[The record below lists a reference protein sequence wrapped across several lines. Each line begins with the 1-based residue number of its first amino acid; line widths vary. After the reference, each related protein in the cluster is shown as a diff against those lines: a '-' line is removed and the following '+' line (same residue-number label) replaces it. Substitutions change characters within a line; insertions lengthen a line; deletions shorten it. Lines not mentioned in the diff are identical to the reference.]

1 MQGVIRFL
9 KKQRFMTSMYKNQK
23 VLLMMPAYND
33 AGNVGKVIEN
43 IPKAYVD
50 EVVIVNDGSRDN
62 TEEEIKQG
70 LKKLGFG
77 TLINFEKN
85 KGLGPGFKEM
95 FSYAKKKKFDVGVI
109 VAGDNQDDPREMI
122 KLLDALLV
130 EKNDM
135 IQGSRYLSK
144 EMEPIP
150 IQRIITTKLY
160 SFVFSLF
167 VRKKITDASNGF
179 KAFRIELLD
188 KIDLT
193 ESWLDDK
200 YGIEQYFLAKVI
212 REGYKVKE
220 VPVKKYYPPNYSKMR
235 MSVDWWKLI
244 KPLLMSLRKEKKRV

>member
-1 MQGVIRFL
+1 
-9 KKQRFMTSMYKNQK
+9 MYKNKK

-33 AGNVGKVIEN
+33 AGNVGKVIEK
-43 IPKAYVD
+43 IPKEYVD

-62 TEEEIKQG
+62 TEEKIKLG
-70 LKKLGFG
+70 LEKLGFG
-77 TLINFEKN
+77 KLISFEKN
-85 KGLGPGFKEM
+85 KGLGPGFKTM
-95 FSYAKKKKFDVGVI
+95 FAYAAKKKFDIGVI
-109 VAGDNQDDPREMI
+109 VAGDDQDDPREMS
-122 KLLDALLV
+122 KLLKALV
-130 EKNDM
+130 DEHYDM

-144 EMEPIP
+144 EREPIP

-167 VRKKITDASNGF
+167 VGQRITDASNGF
-179 KAFRIELLD
+179 KAFNIDLLN

-193 ESWLDDK
+193 EAWLDDK

-220 VPVKKYYPPNYSKMR
+220 VHVKKYYPLNYSKMR

-244 KPLLMSLRKEKKRV
+244 KPLLMSLRKEKKEKSN

>member
-1 MQGVIRFL
+1 MAL
-9 KKQRFMTSMYKNQK
+9 MYKNRK
-23 VLLMMPAYND
+23 ILLMMPAYND

-43 IPKAYVD
+43 IPKKYVD
-50 EVVIVNDGSRDN
+50 EVVIVNDGSTD
-62 TEEEIKQG
+62 TTAEEITLG

-77 TLINFEKN
+77 TVIHFEKN

-95 FSYAKKKKFDVGVI
+95 FSYAKRKKFDIAVI
-109 VAGDNQDDPREMI
+109 VAGDNQDNPQEMI
-122 KLLDALLV
+122 KLLDALID
-130 EKNDM
+130 ENCDM

-144 EMEPIP
+144 EIEPIP
-150 IQRIITTKLY
+150 IQRVITTKLY

-167 VRKKITDASNGF
+167 VKQKITDASNGF

-193 ESWLDDK
+193 ENWLDDK
-200 YGIEQYFLAKVI
+200 YGIEQYFLAKTI
-212 REGYKVKE
+212 REGYKVRE

-244 KPLLMSLRKEKKRV
+244 KPLLMSLRKEKRK